1 MLSLFIIRNFHYF
14 NFFIMSKKQIIQGVL
29 TILAAAIA
37 AALSFFFASCST
49 SSHLEL
55 KHSQDSLVIRKDA
68 SGSVSRSAVA
78 FPLNRESNYVYL
90 KF

>member
-1 MLSLFIIRNFHYF
+1 
-14 NFFIMSKKQIIQGVL
+14 MSKKTIIQGVL

-55 KHSQDSLVIRKDA
+55 KHSQDSFVIRKDA
-68 SGSVSRSAVA
+68 TGKVSKTSVA
-78 FPLNRESNYVYL
+78 FPVNPSSNCVYL

>member
-1 MLSLFIIRNFHYF
+1 
-14 NFFIMSKKQIIQGVL
+14 MSKKTIIQGVL

-49 SSHLEL
+49 SSHMEL
-55 KHSQDSLVIRKDA
+55 KHSADSLVIRKDA
-68 SGSVSRSAVA
+68 TGKITKTSVALPVSSS
-78 FPLNRESNYVYL
+78 SNYVYL

>member
-1 MLSLFIIRNFHYF
+1 
-14 NFFIMSKKQIIQGVL
+14 MSKKQIVQGVL

-68 SGSVSRSAVA
+68 SGSVSRTAIAYPV
-78 FPLNRESNYVYL
+78 NRESNYIYL

>member
-1 MLSLFIIRNFHYF
+1 
-14 NFFIMSKKQIIQGVL
+14 MSKKQIIQGVL

-37 AALSFFFASCST
+37 AALSFFFASCTT

-68 SGSVSRSAVA
+68 SGSVSHTAVA
-78 FPLNRESNYVYL
+78 FPLHREFNYVYL

>member
-1 MLSLFIIRNFHYF
+1 MLFLFIIRNFHYF
-14 NFFIMSKKQIIQGVL
+14 NFLIMSKKQIIQGVL

-37 AALSFFFASCST
+37 AALSFFFASCTT

-68 SGSVSRSAVA
+68 SGSVSRTAVA

>member
-1 MLSLFIIRNFHYF
+1 
-14 NFFIMSKKQIIQGVL
+14 MSKKQIIQGVL

-49 SSHLEL
+49 SSHMEL

-68 SGSVSRSAVA
+68 HGSVSRTAIA
-78 FPLNRESNYVYL
+78 YPLTRESNFIYL

>member
-1 MLSLFIIRNFHYF
+1 
-14 NFFIMSKKQIIQGVL
+14 MSKKQIIHGVL

-37 AALSFFFASCST
+37 AALSFFFASCTT

-68 SGSVSRSAVA
+68 SGSVSRTAVA
-78 FPLNRESNYVYL
+78 FPLHRESNYVYL

>member
-1 MLSLFIIRNFHYF
+1 
-14 NFFIMSKKQIIQGVL
+14 MSKKQIIQGIL

-49 SSHLEL
+49 QSHLEL
-55 KHSQDSLVIRKDA
+55 KHSTDSLVIRNDA
-68 SGSVSRSAVA
+68 SGSLSRMSVA
-78 FPLNRESNYVYL
+78 YPLSRYSEYIYF

>member
-1 MLSLFIIRNFHYF
+1 MKHPWKNTRENRA
-14 NFFIMSKKQIIQGVL
+14 VL
-29 TILAAAIA
+29 TAAAIA
-37 AALSFFFASCST
+37 AALSFFFASCTT

-55 KHSQDSLVIRKDA
+55 KHSQDSLVIRKEA

-78 FPLNRESNYVYL
+78 FPLHRESNFVYL

>member
-1 MLSLFIIRNFHYF
+1 MIYHINRINFF
-14 NFFIMSKKQIIQGVL
+14 NFLIMSKKQIIQGVL

-68 SGSVSRSAVA
+68 SGSVSRTAVA
-78 FPLNRESNYVYL
+78 FPLNRQSNYVYL

>member
-1 MLSLFIIRNFHYF
+1 
-14 NFFIMSKKQIIQGVL
+14 MSKKQILQGVL

-55 KHSQDSLVIRKDA
+55 KQSQDSLVIRKDA
-68 SGSVSRSAVA
+68 HGSVSRTAVA
-78 FPLNRESNYVYL
+78 FPFNSYSNYVYL

>member
-1 MLSLFIIRNFHYF
+1 
-14 NFFIMSKKQIIQGVL
+14 MSKKQIVQGVL

-49 SSHLEL
+49 QSHLEL
-55 KHSQDSLVIRKDA
+55 KHSTDSLVIRKDA
-68 SGSVSRSAVA
+68 SGSLSRTSVA
-78 FPLNRESNYVYL
+78 YPLSRNSEYIYF

>member
-1 MLSLFIIRNFHYF
+1 
-14 NFFIMSKKQIIQGVL
+14 MSKKQIIQGVL
-29 TILAAAIA
+29 TIFAAAIT

-68 SGSVSRSAVA
+68 SGSVSRTAVA
-78 FPLNRESNYVYL
+78 FPINRESNYVYL

>member
-1 MLSLFIIRNFHYF
+1 
-14 NFFIMSKKQIIQGVL
+14 MSKKQIVQGVL

-55 KHSQDSLVIRKDA
+55 KHSQDSLVIRKDDDEYPE
-68 SGSVSRSAVA
+68 A
-78 FPLNRESNYVYL
+78 FKL
-90 KF
+90 KSSCFK

>member
-1 MLSLFIIRNFHYF
+1 
-14 NFFIMSKKQIIQGVL
+14 MSKKQIIQGVL

-49 SSHLEL
+49 ASHMEL

-68 SGSVSRSAVA
+68 HGSVSRTSVA
-78 FPLNRESNYVYL
+78 FPFNRQSNYVYL

>member
-1 MLSLFIIRNFHYF
+1 
-14 NFFIMSKKQIIQGVL
+14 MSKKTIIQGVL

-49 SSHLEL
+49 QSHMEL
-55 KHSQDSLVIRKDA
+55 KHSQDSLIIRKDA
-68 SGSVSRSAVA
+68 KGTISKTVVA
-78 FPLNRESNYVYL
+78 FPVNPSSNYVYL